1 LRKWSES
8 VPRKTPNRDK
18 AKELFWRKAVARQLE
33 SGLTQ
38 AVFCEKEGLSA
49 NSFSWWKREG
59 SRRDA
64 DRLSKNSTPKAEAI
78 FVPVAHVSD
87 EDQIGILTPI
97 AEIDLTAKVVR
108 IFAGIDRHSLHEVI
122 AALREV
128 RF

>member
-1 LRKWSES
+1 

-18 AKELFWRKAVARQLE
+18 SKELFWRKAVARQLE

-38 AVFCEKEGLSA
+38 GVFCEKDGLSA
-49 NSFSWWKREG
+49 NSFSWWKREI

-64 DRLSKNSTPKAEAI
+64 DRLSKITTPQGEAI
-78 FVPVAHVSD
+78 FVPVTRVSD
-87 EDQIGILTPI
+87 AEQSNSSTPI
-97 AEIDLTAKVVR
+97 AEIDLTAGVVR

-128 RF
+128 RY